1 MPDTAPLRT
10 RAQKVNDLKRNLILD
25 AARELFEQEGLDG
38 ASLRGIAA
46 KAGYTPAALYFHFK
60 SKEDIYA
67 EVLKESLD
75 RLNTRVQAKLEE
87 ARKPKQRLR
96 AAALGFFDFYAE
108 NPRDLDLGFY
118 LFRGGMRPKGL
129 GRERDEELNRELNMA
144 LTPIRDAGLELG
156 LSDIEARRLM
166 VEIFAHAV
174 GLLLLA
180 HTGRI
185 RMYGE
190 APDVLMR
197 AYLEDRLDG
206 IKKPKI
212 LV

>member
-1 MPDTAPLRT
+1 MPDTVPLRT

-75 RLNTRVQAKLEE
+75 RLNAHVQAKLEE

-144 LTPIRDAGLELG
+144 LYPIRDAGLELG

>member
-75 RLNTRVQAKLEE
+75 RLNAHVQAKLEE

-96 AAALGFFDFYAE
+96 AAALGFFDFYAD

-144 LTPIRDAGLELG
+144 LYPIRDAGLELG

>member
-75 RLNTRVQAKLEE
+75 RLNAHVQAKLEE

-144 LTPIRDAGLELG
+144 LYPIRDAGLELG

-190 APDVLMR
+190 APEVLMR
-197 AYLEDRLDG
+197 TYLEDRLDG

>member
-1 MPDTAPLRT
+1 M
-10 RAQKVNDLKRNLILD
+10 
-25 AARELFEQEGLDG
+25 
-38 ASLRGIAA
+38 
-46 KAGYTPAALYFHFK
+46 YFHFK

-75 RLNTRVQAKLEE
+75 RLNAHVQAKLEE

-144 LTPIRDAGLELG
+144 LYPIRDAGLELG